1 MASLFRW
8 RFYSVVRSDVR
19 SFGRS
24 VGRSFGRSVV
34 LLPRAASASVRRL
47 DGWLLTSVVDDDDDE
62 RQRCDGGEDRG
73 TRRVEG
79 KEMYRERMDGEAF

>member
-24 VGRSFGRSVV
+24 DVRSVV

-73 TRRVEG
+73 TRRVKG

>member
-24 VGRSFGRSVV
+24 FGRSFV

-73 TRRVEG
+73 TRRVKG

>member
-24 VGRSFGRSVV
+24 VGRSVV

-73 TRRVEG
+73 TRRVKG
-79 KEMYRERMDGEAF
+79 KEMYHERMDGEAF

>member
-24 VGRSFGRSVV
+24 FGRSVV
-34 LLPRAASASVRRL
+34 RLPRAASAIVRRL
-47 DGWLLTSVVDDDDDE
+47 DGRLLTSVVDDDDDE

-73 TRRVEG
+73 TRRAKG